1 MIEQEIISDVAD
13 IYGITVD
20 NILSRRRLRK
30 YVDARCV
37 ISYVLYYVKKATL
50 ADIGRALNR
59 THATIIYFNK
69 KAEDWVNSPILNKRG
84 ACAIKELEKRYG
96 E

>member
-1 MIEQEIISDVAD
+1 MNEQDIISDVAD

-20 NILSRRRLRK
+20 NILSKRRLRK

-37 ISYVLYYVKKATL
+37 ISYVLYYVKSATL
-50 ADIGRALNR
+50 VDIAKRLNR

-69 KAEDWVNSPILNKRG
+69 KADDWLRSPWLNKRG
-84 ACAIKELEKRYG
+84 ACAIRELEKRYG
-96 E
+96 